1 MQWHTQAGN
10 ITANIK
16 VAVGFTL
23 PGLSSAYVVT
33 WNCHVDESTKGRY
46 DMITRRDILTSLGL
60 NLTLSDHAIE
70 SDYLAFKASTETT
83 VDLGTYEFKYLNI
96 GKITPEESFI
106 ISYIEYIYELEQVR
120 IATKRLRA
128 ILYAKHEKE
137 C

>member
-1 MQWHTQAGN
+1 M
-10 ITANIK
+10 
-16 VAVGFTL
+16 GFTL
-23 PGLSSAYVVT
+23 PKLSPAYVLT

-70 SDYLAFKASTETT
+70 SDYTAFKASTEAT

-106 ISYIEYIYELEQVR
+106 HFYTE
-120 IATKRLRA
+120 
-128 ILYAKHEKE
+128 
-137 C
+137 